1 MKEFDL
7 RIDARGTVQPMAHG
21 FFAQTHAVLHPHN
34 EYDYTE
40 RCELVGCYWV
50 EKSYL
55 NPADKTPAA
64 VAIRKFLAK
73 AERAKKTSDA
83 QMRAV
88 AKYDAQNTKQIMLKL
103 NRSTDAD
110 ILAKLAAT
118 GNVQGYI
125 KALIRADIAKQ

>member
-7 RIDARGTVQPMAHG
+7 RIDSRGTVQPMTHG
-21 FFAQTHAVLHPHN
+21 FLAQAYAVLHPHD

-40 RCELVGCYWV
+40 RCELIGCYWI

-83 QMRAV
+83 QLRAG
-88 AKYDAQNTKQIMLKL
+88 AKYDGKNTKQITLKL
-103 NRSTDAD
+103 NLTTDAD
-110 ILAKLAAT
+110 VLKKLA
-118 GNVQGYI
+118 GVDNIQGYI
-125 KALIRADIAKQ
+125 KSLIRADLQK